1 MNQID
6 KRFANLLQDIRLLK
20 EKELYYRIRS
30 AFESV
35 SMEVKVNMMNFF
47 SQFPYWGK
55 IDLDHHVYEEIELK
69 VKE

>member
-35 SMEVKVNMMNFF
+35 SMEVKVNMMNFLVN
-47 SQFPYWGK
+47 SLIG
-55 IDLDHHVYEEIELK
+55 ENRS
-69 VKE
+69 